1 MRFVKMV
8 IPTSLK
14 RKINQSGNSIFAEEF
29 PDKQTRYPLDR
40 ELYVIAKKKAIEV
53 YLSRNHKYLGN
64 VYFDGSY
71 FKTSAGLMNSWGKL
85 PREVSVDLMD
95 SLSNYLRY
103 VGRGMVPKCYI

>member
-14 RKINQSGNSIFAEEF
+14 RKINQTGNSIFAEEF

-40 ELYVIAKKKAIEV
+40 ELYVIAKNKAIEV

-64 VYFDGSY
+64 VYFDGSH
-71 FKTSAGLMNSWGKL
+71 FMTSAGLMKSWSKL
-85 PREVSVDLMD
+85 PRAVRVGLMD
-95 SLSNYLRY
+95 SLLKYLRY
-103 VGRGMVPKCYI
+103 VDKGLVQRVFI

>member
-14 RKINQSGNSIFAEEF
+14 RKINQTGNSIFAEEF

-40 ELYVIAKKKAIEV
+40 ELYVIAKNKAIEV

-64 VYFDGSY
+64 VYFDGSH
-71 FKTSAGLMNSWGKL
+71 FMTSAGLMKSWSEL
-85 PREVSVDLMD
+85 PRAVRVGLMN
-95 SLSNYLRY
+95 SLLKYLRY
-103 VGRGMVPKCYI
+103 VDKGLVQRVFI